1 LIFSCFVDGMLVKSF
16 ILGFLYMLLL
26 IKQNDVEEGKQGKL
40 DLFWVFFKNLFK
52 WSLIVR

>member
-40 DLFWVFFKNLFK
+40 DLFGVFFKNLFK